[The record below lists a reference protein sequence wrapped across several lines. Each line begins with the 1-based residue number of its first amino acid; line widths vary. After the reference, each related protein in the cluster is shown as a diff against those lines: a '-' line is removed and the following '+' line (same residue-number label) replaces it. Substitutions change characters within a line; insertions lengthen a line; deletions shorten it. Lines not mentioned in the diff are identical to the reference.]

1 MMGKGN
7 GMSSKRMAV
16 MTTLLWAAMAT
27 VAIASSG
34 GGHEV
39 DSGVVLKDFLWRC
52 LNFAI
57 LFGALAYIVSKP
69 VRNGLAARREG
80 VEKALA
86 DAENARREAEA
97 RFAEYDVKLSR
108 AAAEIAEIAS
118 GIRREGEVER
128 DRILANAR
136 EMAEKIKI
144 EAERA
149 AENEVVRART
159 ELRREAARL
168 AIGLAEELL
177 KKNFTGEDHDRL
189 VNEYMQKVGELH

>member
-7 GMSSKRMAV
+7 CMASKRIAI
-16 MTTLLWAAMAT
+16 MTTLLWVATATLAFAA
-27 VAIASSG
+27 SG

-39 DSGVVLKDFLWRC
+39 DSGVVFKDFLWRC

-57 LFGALAYIVSKP
+57 LFGALAYVVSKP
-69 VRNGLAARREG
+69 VRNALTARREG

-86 DAENARREAEA
+86 DAETAKSEAEA
-97 RFAEYDVKLSR
+97 RFAEYDEKLSR
-108 AAAEIAEIAS
+108 AAAEIAEITA
-118 GIRREGEVER
+118 GIRREGELER

-136 EMAEKIKI
+136 EMADKIQR

-149 AENEVVRART
+149 AENEIVRART

>member
-1 MMGKGN
+1 MMQKGN
-7 GMSSKRMAV
+7 GMISKKTAV
-16 MTTLLWAAMAT
+16 MTTLLWAATAT
-27 VAIASSG
+27 LAVAASG

-39 DSGVVLKDFLWRC
+39 DSGVLLKDFVWRC

-57 LFGALAYIVSKP
+57 LFGALVYVVSKP
-69 VRNGLAARREG
+69 LRNGLAARREG

-86 DAENARREAEA
+86 DAEAAKLEAEA
-97 RFAEYDVKLSR
+97 RFADYDAKLNR
-108 AAAEIAEIAS
+108 AAAEIAEISA

-136 EMAEKIKI
+136 DMAEKIKV

-149 AENEVVRART
+149 AENEIARART

-177 KKNFTGEDHDRL
+177 KKNFTSDDHDRL

>member
-1 MMGKGN
+1 MIGKGYSMT
-7 GMSSKRMAV
+7 GKRIAV
-16 MTTLLWAAMAT
+16 LTALLLAATATLAC
-27 VAIASSG
+27 ASSG

-39 DSGVVLKDFLWRC
+39 DSGVVLKDFIWRC
-52 LNFAI
+52 VNFAI
-57 LFGALAYIVSKP
+57 LFGALAYVVSKP
-69 VRNGLAARREG
+69 VRNALTARREG

-86 DAENARREAEA
+86 DAEAAKREAEA
-97 RFAEYDVKLSR
+97 RFAEYDAKLSR
-108 AAAEIAEIAS
+108 AAAEIAEIAA

-136 EMAEKIKI
+136 EMAEKIKL

-149 AENEVVRART
+149 AENEIVRART

-168 AIGLAEELL
+168 AIGMAEELL

-189 VNEYMQKVGELH
+189 VSEYMQKVGELH